1 MFPACTVLNGCGRR
15 GGPSDSRAPMARARP
30 IDPDS
35 RRAQLVGAARVV
47 FATKGYHAAGV
58 ADIIDGAGVARGT
71 FYNYFE
77 SKRAIFQAVLNE
89 LMEGVVDAVAPIDVT
104 RPVPAQVRENL
115 RGIVSTLQEMG
126 DGARILFTDAA
137 GIDAEGTETLGD
149 FYGAATARIE
159 GALRTGQALDLVRDC
174 DVGLTASCLL
184 GLLKEPVYQCLLR
197 RRPLDVDGLV
207 DTIFAL
213 VGGGLMRA

>member
-1 MFPACTVLNGCGRR
+1 
-15 GGPSDSRAPMARARP
+15 MARARP
-30 IDPDS
+30 TDPDS

-77 SKRAIFQAVLNE
+77 SKRAIFQAVLGE

-104 RPVPAQVRENL
+104 EPVAPQVRDNL
-115 RGIVSTLQEMG
+115 RRVISELQEMG

-137 GIDAEGTETLGD
+137 GIDAEGTETLGE

-159 GALRTGQALDLVRDC
+159 RALVTGQQLGLVREC
-174 DVGLTASCLL
+174 DVALTASCLL
-184 GLLKEPVYQCLLR
+184 GLLKEPVYQGLLR
-197 RRPLDVDGLV
+197 HRPIDVDGLV
-207 DTIFAL
+207 DTLFAL
-213 VGGGLMRA
+213 VSGGLMRA